1 MKFLS
6 VLTLSIVTI
15 RVNYYLIFISITI
28 VVINYNNIIFVCII
42 RSTVLMFL
50 DIDIYNNSVSY
61 CCDTYMY
68 NL

>member
-6 VLTLSIVTI
+6 VPSLSIVAI

-28 VVINYNNIIFVCII
+28 VVINYNNIIFVCLI
-42 RSTVLMFL
+42 RSTVLLFL